1 MLGREGP
8 DGYHHG
14 TRNAGVHHVL
24 ALTADDILSVNGI
37 LVALAIGV
45 GFLVVRWLLIWITD
59 AIKEHP
65 AYVEYQFEKRVR
77 KLVEEGKF
85 KEAGTAYM
93 SVGKVDKATT
103 FFMRGGQVREV
114 ARILEQQGRHAEAAE
129 HYERVG
135 DLEKAGMLYAEAG
148 ELARAERV
156 LMAVSKPLVV
166 AELYERKGHLLK
178 AAELYDNT
186 RFFTKAGECYERGGE
201 ALKAA
206 LCFQKASL
214 THVKRELGTGVGE
227 FDEEGLRLAQ
237 RSAGLFEKVGK
248 HQEAAEMYQRCGQND
263 RAAQG
268 YAAAG
273 LLEKAADVYE
283 RAGRGED
290 AAKLFEQMGQARRA
304 AGIRAEQARKEGRR
318 RDAAKLYEEAG
329 DWSRA
334 AEEYR
339 ALGELT
345 HAAELFEKHGDVNMA
360 AELFGSAG
368 DFARAAG
375 ALERG
380 GELERALRLHR
391 QVNDLEGIARV
402 AEKME
407 RFIEAAEA
415 CAQLNNEEEYIRLL
429 QAVPTGH
436 PDRRRACTLLGK
448 LFIERGMPSVARQCL
463 AEAMEGQGVRL
474 DNIDTQYF
482 LALASE
488 HLKEFQKA
496 KEIYE
501 RITALR
507 FDYKDVNLRLKQLSS
522 SHGETTPLPRETEPP
537 AAVVAALP
545 TLGKD
550 RYEIQETIG
559 HGSTGQVYRAL
570 DRVLGRTVALKCI
583 DLRESSVPLTPTS
596 FLREAQIIAGLDHE
610 NIVRIF
616 EVARSDGN
624 LVLVLEYVEG
634 RSLKDEL
641 LACGRLPWRRVA
653 RLGAQIAKALEFAHE
668 RQLVHQDV
676 KPSNIL
682 LGPGDKVK
690 ITDFGLARRIVDR
703 AGSSITVCG
712 TPYYMSPEQVLG
724 KAVDYRTDL
733 YSLGATLYETL
744 VGHPPFTDP
753 NLFEQHLSTPAP
765 SPRESA
771 IEVPEEMDA
780 VIRRCMAKVMA
791 DRPPSAKYVADVC
804 DRLLAT

>member
-1 MLGREGP
+1 VP
-8 DGYHHG
+8 DI
-14 TRNAGVHHVL
+14 
-24 ALTADDILSVNGI
+24 DEILSPNGI
-37 LVALAIGV
+37 LVLGGIVV

-59 AIKEHP
+59 AIKDHP
-65 AYVEYQFEKRVR
+65 AFVEYRFQKKVD
-77 KLVEEGKF
+77 KLVKEGKF
-85 KEAGTAYM
+85 KEAGTEYM
-93 SVGKVDKATT
+93 SVGKIDKATT
-103 FFMRGGQVREV
+103 LFMRGGQVRDV
-114 ARILEQQGRHAEAAE
+114 ARILEQQGRPAEAAE

-166 AELYERKGHLLK
+166 AELYEKKGHLLK

-186 RFFTKAGECYERGGE
+186 RFYTKAGECYERGGE
-201 ALKAA
+201 ALKGAV
-206 LCFQKASL
+206 CFQRASL
-214 THVKRELGTGVGE
+214 THVKRELGSGVGE

-237 RSAGLFEKVGK
+237 RSASLFQKVGR
-248 HQEAAEMYQRCGQND
+248 HQEAAEMFQRCGMND
-263 RAAQG
+263 RAADG
-268 YAAAG
+268 FAAAG
-273 LLEKAADVYE
+273 MLEKAAEVYE
-283 RAGRGED
+283 RAGRAED
-290 AAKLFEQMGQARRA
+290 AAKLFEQMGQPRRA
-304 AGIRAEQARKEGRR
+304 AGIRAELARKEGRR
-318 RDAAKLYEEAG
+318 QDAAKLYEDAG

-339 ALGELT
+339 TQGQIT

-360 AELFGSAG
+360 AELYGSAG
-368 DFARAAG
+368 DFGAAAA
-375 ALERG
+375 ALEKG

-391 QVNDLEGIARV
+391 QVNHMEGVARV
-402 AEKME
+402 AEKLE

-415 CAQLNNEEEYIRLL
+415 HAQLNNEAEYIRLL

-436 PDRRRACTLLGK
+436 TDRRRACTLLGK

-501 RITALR
+501 RITSLR
-507 FDYKDVNLRLKQLSS
+507 FDYKDVNTRLKELSAS
-522 SHGETTPLPRETEPP
+522 RDSTTPLPRQSEPP

-559 HGSTGQVYRAL
+559 QGSTGQVYRAL
-570 DRVLGRTVALKCI
+570 DRVLARIVALKCI
-583 DLRESSVPLTPTS
+583 DLRDSTVPLSPTS

-610 NIVRIF
+610 NIVRIY

-624 LVLVLEYVEG
+624 LVLVLEYIEG
-634 RSLKDEL
+634 KSLKDEL

-653 RLGAQIAKALEFAHE
+653 KLGAQIAKALEFAHQK
-668 RQLVHQDV
+668 QLVHQDV

-682 LGPGDKVK
+682 LGPGEKVK
-690 ITDFGLARRIVDR
+690 ITDFGLARRLVDR
-703 AGSSITVCG
+703 SGSSMTVCG

-724 KAVDYRTDL
+724 KTVDYRTDL
-733 YSLGATLYETL
+733 YSLGATLYEML

-771 IEVPEEMDA
+771 PDVPAEIDEA
-780 VIRRCMAKVMA
+780 VRRCMAKVMA
-791 DRPPSAKYVADVC
+791 DRPPSAQYVADILE
-804 DRLLAT
+804 RLLAT

>member
-1 MLGREGP
+1 MP
-8 DGYHHG
+8 DI
-14 TRNAGVHHVL
+14 
-24 ALTADDILSVNGI
+24 DDILSLNGI
-37 LVALAIGV
+37 LVLIGVVV
-45 GFLVVRWLLIWITD
+45 GFLVVRWLLIWILD

-65 AYVEYQFEKRVR
+65 AFVEYRFEKKVS
-77 KLVEEGKF
+77 KLVDEGKF
-85 KEAGTAYM
+85 KEAATEYM
-93 SVGKVDKATT
+93 SAGKIDKATT
-103 FFMRGGQVREV
+103 FYMRGGQVREV
-114 ARILEQQGRHAEAAE
+114 ARILENQGRQAEAAE

-148 ELARAERV
+148 ELQRAERV

-166 AELYERKGHLLK
+166 AELYEKKGHLLK

-186 RFFTKAGECYERGGE
+186 RFYTKAGDCYERGGE
-201 ALKAA
+201 ALKGAIC
-206 LCFQKASL
+206 LQKASL

-237 RSAGLFEKVGK
+237 RSAALFQKVGK
-248 HQEAAEMYQRCGQND
+248 HPESAEMFQRCGMHD
-263 RAAQG
+263 RAAEA

-273 LLEKAADVYE
+273 MFEKAAEVYD

-290 AAKLFEQMGQARRA
+290 AAKLFEQMGQTRRA
-304 AGIRAEQARKEGRR
+304 AGIRAELARKEGRR
-318 RDAAKLYEEAG
+318 QDAAKLYEDAG

-339 ALGELT
+339 SLGQLT
-345 HAAELFEKHGDVNMA
+345 HAADLFEKHGDVNMA
-360 AELFGSAG
+360 AELYGSAG
-368 DFARAAG
+368 DFGAAAA
-375 ALERG
+375 ALEKG

-391 QVNDLEGIARV
+391 QVNCMEGVARV

-407 RFIEAAEA
+407 RFVEAAEA
-415 CAQLNNEEEYIRLL
+415 HAQLNNEEEYIRLL

-436 PDRRRACTLLGK
+436 TDRRRACTLLGK

-501 RITALR
+501 RITSLR
-507 FDYKDVNLRLKQLSS
+507 FDYKDVTTRLKELSASQDDAPPPPRQS
-522 SHGETTPLPRETEPP
+522 SEPP

-570 DRVLGRTVALKCI
+570 DRVLARTVALKCI
-583 DLRESSVPLTPTS
+583 DLRESSIPLSPTS

-634 RSLKDEL
+634 KSLKDEL
-641 LACGRLPWRRVA
+641 LGAGRLPWRRA
-653 RLGAQIAKALEFAHE
+653 AKIGAQVAKALDFAHGK
-668 RQLVHQDV
+668 QLVHQDV

-690 ITDFGLARRIVDR
+690 ITDFGLARRLVDR
-703 AGSSITVCG
+703 SGSSMTVCG

-724 KAVDYRTDL
+724 KSVDYRTDL
-733 YSLGATLYETL
+733 YSLGATLFEMM

-765 SPRESA
+765 SPRDSVP
-771 IEVPEEMDA
+771 EVPDEIDSA
-780 VIRRCMAKVMA
+780 IRRCMAKVMA
-791 DRPPSAKYVADVC
+791 DRPASARVVAEVLE
-804 DRLLAT
+804 RLAST